1 MITTMTKYEIIS
13 LKLKG
18 WSNSRIQKEFSVSRS
33 TIRKYW
39 DDYQEKLSELLKEDP
54 SLDVRYIIED
64 IVSEPKYDSSSRRC
78 RVYNEDMDA
87 LLDKILEEEKRK
99 KERLGP
105 NKQMLTQR
113 QIYQLIKDAGFNVS
127 ETTIRTHIRQ
137 KRDIHKECFI
147 RQEYQ
152 YGHRFE
158 YDFGE
163 VKLIIDGKQT
173 KGFLAVLTA
182 PASGFRWAYLYH
194 SSKMEVFLDS
204 QVRFFEM
211 LGGCFEEGV
220 YDNMANVVNKFI
232 GKSEKKLNEQL
243 IKLATYYGFAINVTN
258 CFSGNEKGN
267 VEEAVKFIRNK
278 VYALKYEFS
287 SFEEASD
294 YLQKQLVI
302 LNQNSSIE
310 EEKKHLSFYRPRYET
325 ARVLSLHVNK
335 YSFIQINTNF
345 YSVPDYLVDKY
356 VTVKLY
362 PNDIDIYFREQLI
375 ASHRNQH
382 TKKGTYID
390 IRHYLNTFLKKPGAL
405 RNSTALNGVPELKR
419 LFDSHFKEKP
429 REFIDFL
436 HDNSDKSIEEIIH
449 LLKIEVCIAPV
460 KEDWISK
467 ACEDQL
473 SQIKELFIKGGDYVH

>member
-1 MITTMTKYEIIS
+1 MTKYEIIS

-302 LNQNSSIE
+302 LNQNSS
-310 EEKKHLSFYRPRYET
+310 LSFRSIPISIPFPIIWWT
-325 ARVLSLHVNK
+325 NMSPSSSIPMTSTSISVSSLLRVTGIS
-335 YSFIQINTNF
+335 T
-345 YSVPDYLVDKY
+345 
-356 VTVKLY
+356 
-362 PNDIDIYFREQLI
+362 
-375 ASHRNQH
+375 
-382 TKKGTYID
+382 
-390 IRHYLNTFLKKPGAL
+390 LKKE
-405 RNSTALNGVPELKR
+405 RIS
-419 LFDSHFKEKP
+419 
-429 REFIDFL
+429 I
-436 HDNSDKSIEEIIH
+436 SDTILIRS
-449 LLKIEVCIAPV
+449 
-460 KEDWISK
+460 
-467 ACEDQL
+467 
-473 SQIKELFIKGGDYVH
+473 